1 MVWRFGLARDVEQ
14 VDAHEDDKEAA
25 EERDGVDAAG
35 GVEPLE
41 EDGGGDNSAGGE
53 TDIVDRVDAEISG
66 GSRRLSVGVCGVTY
80 TLVENV
86 SSALLK

>member
-14 VDAHEDDKEAA
+14 VDAHEDDEEAA

-66 GSRRLSVGVCGVTY
+66 GSRRLLVQTLTRWWRTY
-80 TLVENV
+80 RGLY
-86 SSALLK
+86 